1 MDINRACFVIVE
13 VLEHADD
20 ETKAELKKFLTQH
33 KSIIQKQ
40 NHSGAKVML
49 KNL

>member
-1 MDINRACFVIVE
+1 MVE

-20 ETKAELKKFLTQH
+20 ETKVELKKLLAQH
-33 KSIIQKQ
+33 KAKIQKQ
-40 NHSGAKVML
+40 NHSGAKVLL